1 DLPGMRT
8 LGLEPATIFDTELA
22 ARLLGWPRVGLAAVV
37 EEELGLS
44 LAKEHSA
51 QDWSTRPLPHAWL
64 AYAALDVDV
73 LLELRE
79 RLGARPGAAG
89 QAAVARP
96 AVGARPLA
104 SPCE

>member
-1 DLPGMRT
+1 
-8 LGLEPATIFDTELA
+8 

-64 AYAALDVDV
+64 AYAALDVEV

-79 RLGARPGAAG
+79 GLGARLEAAG
-89 QAAVARP
+89 KAEWARQEFEAVRLAPPAEARVDP
-96 AVGARPLA
+96 WRRTAGTHLLKD
-104 SPCE
+104 S